1 MKNKIIEIINR
12 TIPSESKKGEVKN
25 HSYGSKNQRERLKNI
40 CELSLQ
46 NTDGDILE
54 IGAHVG
60 LTTQI
65 FCELAKKYNRKV
77 IVVDPWNG
85 QQEGN
90 QMVYEQF
97 KKNTENY
104 DDVLSVYRQSSLT
117 NESRELIQ
125 SKTLSFCFVDGL
137 HTVEACGYDIQS
149 CISQKGIIAVDD
161 LTWVGG
167 LKELVENNATSNQR
181 EFVID
186 ENIRE
191 GYII

>member
-1 MKNKIIEIINR
+1 MKNQIIEVINN

-25 HSYGSKNQRERLKNI
+25 HSYGSKNQRERLKKI
-40 CELSLQ
+40 CELSLE

-54 IGAHVG
+54 IGAHIG

-97 KKNTENY
+97 KKNTESYN
-104 DDVLSVYRQSSLT
+104 DV
-117 NESRELIQ
+117 
-125 SKTLSFCFVDGL
+125 
-137 HTVEACGYDIQS
+137 
-149 CISQKGIIAVDD
+149 
-161 LTWVGG
+161 
-167 LKELVENNATSNQR
+167 
-181 EFVID
+181 
-186 ENIRE
+186 
-191 GYII
+191 